1 MSTLKC
7 WNCGA
12 QNNET
17 PSHLPSPTSNSTPP
31 TPFLLPK
38 ELLNNTDPK
47 EDSTENFNSRSER
60 ENLLSNLEASSKQI
74 VCLEK
79 LLKNQ
84 NEETQK
90 ILQHIRKENMNLQE
104 QLTSLKIEYE
114 ECLVINDQ
122 LRIDLITQQN
132 EKEKIQ
138 LKLNLQKRNSQLE
151 NDMLRL
157 NEKLLAEAEMR
168 GEIELEKCQIEHE
181 LEDLSTKLFEEANK
195 MVVEQKQ
202 LYAKIENR
210 NETLEKQNAEL
221 VDLMAFQKEQL
232 DELKLRM
239 EELEKEKTQWLSER
253 AKAEKEKEKEKD
265 EAKCVN
271 EPVSRVSVLSRQES
285 LYDSC
290 YSSDVEGSTFNGHVL
305 TFHLCDYRFA
315 EFKEYFESPKTPKNL
330 LTSKFVKRCIA
341 EDIDASMR
349 FESMNVRGWFQQR
362 KLTSSIQGG
371 TLIIETATRV
381 YRDSMS
387 RKPQTGCTLCLQVI
401 QTPLFYR
408 FFYEDNDS
416 EAKEICPF
424 CRDRLYTICEFYSYL
439 RLIHAGIVKGT
450 LQRIYLDCLR
460 LKFRLL
466 LARIGSNVNTDTLD
480 EVRESDLSSTS

>member
-7 WNCGA
+7 WNCGTPFH
-12 QNNET
+12 ET
-17 PSHLPSPTSNSTPP
+17 PSQLPSPTSNSIPSTPYLVHSELHEEKEP
-31 TPFLLPK
+31 TG
-38 ELLNNTDPK
+38 ELVTK
-47 EDSTENFNSRSER
+47 
-60 ENLLSNLEASSKQI
+60 LETTSKQ
-74 VCLEK
+74 VLRLEK
-79 LLKNQ
+79 LLTQQ
-84 NEETQK
+84 NEEVQK
-90 ILQHIRKENMNLQE
+90 RQLQLQTE
-104 QLTSLKIEYE
+104 QHQAQEEFTSLKIKYQES
-114 ECLVINDQ
+114 LVANDQ
-122 LRIDLITQQN
+122 LRIDLLSLQ
-132 EKEKIQ
+132 EEHEKI
-138 LKLNLQKRNSQLE
+138 LSKLNMQKRNSQLE
-151 NDMLRL
+151 RDMLRL

-221 VDLMAFQKEQL
+221 VDLMTFQKEQL
-232 DELKLRM
+232 DELKLRV
-239 EELEKEKTQWLSER
+239 EELEKEKTQWASER
-253 AKAEKEKEKEKD
+253 AKLEKEKERD
-265 EAKCVN
+265 DAKCTN
-271 EPVSRVSVLSRQES
+271 EPVNRASVLSRQES

-290 YSSDVEGSTFNGHVL
+290 YSSDAEGTASTGHVL

-341 EDIDASMR
+341 EDIDASMK

-362 KLTSSIQGG
+362 KLTASIQGG
-371 TLIIETATRV
+371 TLIIETATR
-381 YRDSMS
+381 
-387 RKPQTGCTLCLQVI
+387 KPQSGCTLCLQII

-439 RLIHAGIVKGT
+439 RLLHAGIVKGS

-460 LKFRLL
+460 LKFRLF
-466 LARIGSNVNTDTLD
+466 LARVGSNVTTDTLD
-480 EVRESDLSSTS
+480 EVRESDISSTS